1 MLTGIKFK
9 NYKAFEEGELEIKP
23 ITILLGANSVGKS
36 SVIQLFLMLQETA
49 LAENYKSALKLHGG
63 FFSLGEGINLFRK
76 KEQNNPLQISINF
89 KDPIVAETLKHEY
102 FERYFDELT
111 NFCYFIISRFSDNK
125 KDLGFIEDK
134 FIRDKSNRRH
144 HSREIGL
151 LNVGRTNPYDIDRA
165 HVIEL
170 INMAQTMLGK
180 IKDKEVLKEITHS
193 VFYNRNSSIIGYN
206 IISNKD
212 ELIATYDLLKKMHE
226 IKNLDEITLIY
237 DFKYAESILKIKNFK
252 MIIGETEIANIDF
265 DKAAENKIFIS
276 SSLYDFSKTNNKQ
289 VSELKKIF
297 KNSKTVFSFI
307 QNYEFNEQNSSLIN
321 FYFIN
326 SIAQVID
333 KLEESFNSQRINYVS
348 PLRAH
353 PKRYY
358 FLDKA
363 KVNAFL
369 DTLDGEAIA
378 EILKEDTNLRESVNT
393 WFKKFNLRID
403 VGPIKDIIHQ
413 ILVKQ
418 NSLDLDITDVG
429 FGVSQVLPVI
439 IQGFLSKEKSIT
451 LIEQPEI
458 HLHPKMQADL
468 ADLFIDI
475 AIKKNSKKNE
485 ITNKYLI
492 IETHSEYLLKRL
504 RRRIS
509 ENKIS
514 PDSVAIY
521 YIEPQE
527 ETKSA
532 TIKKIDI
539 SSKGAFDWPKDFY
552 TGDLAD
558 DVTEFLKN
566 QI

>member
-9 NYKAFEEGELEIKP
+9 NYKAFQEGHIEIKP

-36 SVIQLFLMLQETA
+36 SLIQMFLMLQETA

-76 KEQNNPLQISINF
+76 KDVNSPLHFEIEFKEPYGNETIGNEFFARYFEEIVTSCYFVISQFSKDKKDITFIEEKLFKSTKKFNKKFVSLGIGRMNNVNIERNDILSMINKAHDIIKSKFKNKELANEVTNTIFFRNTIITQALLNNPDEIILTYDFIKKLQ
-89 KDPIVAETLKHEY
+89 
-102 FERYFDELT
+102 
-111 NFCYFIISRFSDNK
+111 
-125 KDLGFIEDK
+125 
-134 FIRDKSNRRH
+134 
-144 HSREIGL
+144 
-151 LNVGRTNPYDIDRA
+151 
-165 HVIEL
+165 
-170 INMAQTMLGK
+170 
-180 IKDKEVLKEITHS
+180 EITQQDNFS
-193 VFYNRNSSIIGYN
+193 L
-206 IISNKD
+206 
-212 ELIATYDLLKKMHE
+212 E
-226 IKNLDEITLIY
+226 Y
-237 DFKYAESILKIKNFK
+237 DFKYTDSVLKIKSFK
-252 MIIGETEIANIDF
+252 LVIGNTEIVNVDF
-265 DKAAENKIFIS
+265 DKLEENKLFIS
-276 SSLYDFSKTNNKQ
+276 SSIIDFTKINSKQ
-289 VSELKKIF
+289 ISELRKVF
-297 KNSKTVFSFI
+297 KNNKTVFSFI
-307 QNYEFNEQNSSLIN
+307 GKYESNVENQSVISY
-321 FYFIN
+321 YFIN
-326 SIAQVID
+326 FISQIIK
-333 KLEESFNSQRINYVS
+333 KLEESFTTQRINYVS

-378 EILKEDTNLRESVNT
+378 EILKEDSNLKNSVNI
-393 WFKKFNLRID
+393 WFKKFNLQID

-413 ILVKQ
+413 IVVKQ

-439 IQGFLSKEKSIT
+439 IQGFLSKENSIT

-475 AIKKNSKKNE
+475 AIKKGKKNVA
-485 ITNKYLI
+485 NKYLI

-514 PDSVAIY
+514 ADQVAIY
-521 YIEPQE
+521 YIELNE
-527 ETKSA
+527 ETKCA

-539 SSKGAFDWPKDFY
+539 NLKGAFEWPKDFY

-558 DVTEFLKN
+558 DITEFLKN
-566 QI
+566 QN

>member
-9 NYKAFEEGELEIKP
+9 NYKAFQEGHLEIKP

-36 SVIQLFLMLQETA
+36 SLIQLFLMLQETA

-76 KEQNNPLQISINF
+76 KDNNNTLHFDIEFREPSINEIIRKEFFSQFVHEVINYASLILTRFPDNEKDIEFLKKNLLASNLFNKHF
-89 KDPIVAETLKHEY
+89 K
-102 FERYFDELT
+102 
-111 NFCYFIISRFSDNK
+111 
-125 KDLGFIEDK
+125 
-134 FIRDKSNRRH
+134 
-144 HSREIGL
+144 EIGL
-151 LNVGRTNPYDIDRA
+151 FTSERVNISSISREDLLSLIDRT
-165 HVIEL
+165 HKVI
-170 INMAQTMLGK
+170 TSK
-180 IKDKEVLKEITHS
+180 VRDKEIIKELSKS
-193 VFYNRNSSIIGYN
+193 VFYFGNSLIGQA
-206 IISNKD
+206 ILTNKD
-212 ELIATYDLLKKMHE
+212 ELIQTYDFLKKLQS
-226 IKNLDEITLIY
+226 IKEQDKVNLEY
-237 DFKYAESILKIKNFK
+237 DFSYSDNILKIKTFK
-252 MIIGETEIANIDF
+252 LIIGDVNIASVDF
-265 DKAAENKIFIS
+265 EKANDNRSFLNSSILDLTKINGKHIAD
-276 SSLYDFSKTNNKQ
+276 LRKC
-289 VSELKKIF
+289 F
-297 KNSKTVFSFI
+297 KNNKTVFSFI
-307 QNYEFNEQNSSLIN
+307 EKYEYDEQNPSLIC
-321 FYFIN
+321 FYLSNLI
-326 SIAQVID
+326 SQVID
-333 KLEESFNSQRINYVS
+333 KLEESFNSQKINYVS

-378 EILKEDTNLRESVNT
+378 EILKDNSTLKSSVNT
-393 WFKKFNLRID
+393 WFKKFNLHVD
-403 VGPIKDIIHQ
+403 VGPIRDIIHQ
-413 ILVKQ
+413 IVVKQ

-451 LIEQPEI
+451 LVEQPEI

-475 AIKKNSKKNE
+475 AIRKNKKGGFFA
-485 ITNKYLI
+485 NKYLI

-509 ENKIS
+509 ENKLLS
-514 PDSVAIY
+514 ADQVAIY

-532 TIKKIDI
+532 SIKKIDI
-539 SSKGAFDWPKDFY
+539 SSKGAFEWPKDFY

-558 DVTEFLKN
+558 DITEFLKN